1 MSELKIIAHIH
12 TDFPEKFGIP
22 RQSGLIEELSGR
34 IVFEPE
40 YRSEDAL
47 RGIEGYDYLW
57 LLWAFE
63 GTERGHWSA
72 TVTPPRLGGKRT
84 MGVFATRS
92 PFRPNPIGLSSVRLD
107 KVELTDD
114 GPVLWVSGADLRDN
128 TPIYDIKP
136 YLAFTD
142 SHPDAVGGFADG
154 VAGKKLTVVW
164 PPHLR
169 GILPPEKEA
178 LLTELLAEDPRPA
191 YQDDPERV
199 YGLPFAGYDVRFSVS
214 GKTLTFCALSD
225 GRKKE
230 DLPAGCDGDDPPAR
244 P

>member
-84 MGVFATRS
+84 MGVLPR
-92 PFRPNPIGLSSVRLD
+92 VRLFVRIPSD
-107 KVELTDD
+107 FRQSGLTR
-114 GPVLWVSGADLRDN
+114 WN
-128 TPIYDIKP
+128 
-136 YLAFTD
+136 
-142 SHPDAVGGFADG
+142 
-154 VAGKKLTVVW
+154 
-164 PPHLR
+164 
-169 GILPPEKEA
+169 
-178 LLTELLAEDPRPA
+178 
-191 YQDDPERV
+191 
-199 YGLPFAGYDVRFSVS
+199 
-214 GKTLTFCALSD
+214 
-225 GRKKE
+225 
-230 DLPAGCDGDDPPAR
+230 
-244 P
+244 